1 MSTNG
6 TQRQER
12 ALERFTNPN
21 AGLNILTPAV
31 PKRWQITEGMLQD
44 FIEDPVLGVKVMF
57 GEDMDIFQRVRMK
70 IFWTVPRVIDSSGLS
85 SAKTKCL
92 WWVSNLRC
100 LLISDHVAGVYY
112 QTFSQ
117 GQGTYWKYYA
127 EVARKSAIFRHHLGV
142 MNAENT
148 EQKGKA
154 QVRGP
159 SCWTC
164 SYKNASMVMMPA
176 PGFLQDSKSQASIRL
191 NDLYID
197 EWTKIE
203 STGTEGIDNQLIG
216 RATRACFNQHH
227 RFWCNKHIFLGTAED
242 SMHPANE
249 RKQTFDRQIAAGSPD
264 YATPSFSFKDYSDR
278 IMPKTGG
285 LTYREKLREV
295 KVMRDMKINKSK
307 GGYLQEALGFWS
319 KNGKVL
325 YNGEFFERAYDT
337 GLQRG
342 ARVLCQKADDWSHAD
357 KRNEIRWF
365 LGADPAKADQAKADD
380 GALVL
385 LRAEPKVAQPVNV
398 TDWKLDFV
406 WAYKVRK
413 ADGPQWAAII
423 HRKDGAFNFDQIVM
437 DPGGGGNW
445 IRPELR
451 KPKQIIG
458 DQEVTVT
465 PIACIEDEAD
475 LPVFG
480 KFTLSM
486 FRLKD
491 VKVEGMWG
499 HMNLK
504 ATDNLIDVAH
514 QEFCDAWDRGHFGL
528 PPKVKD
534 VPKEVVAGWTDER
547 RWAGHLLEIMVKQLQ
562 AINVLTTPE
571 GGTYRSKNGA
581 RSFSA
586 KGRKDFAYAAMFA
599 YVAFLVWFKGNA
611 DDFKRSDED
620 EEGCA

>member
-1 MSTNG
+1 MSTAPE
-6 TQRQER
+6 RQVK
-12 ALERFTNPN
+12 ALERFSNPN
-21 AGLNILTPAV
+21 GGLNILTPAIAR
-31 PKRWQITEGMLQD
+31 RWVITEGMIQD

-57 GEDMDIFQRVRMK
+57 GEDMDVYQRVRMK
-70 IFWTVPRVIDSSGLS
+70 LFWTVPRVIDSSGLS

-127 EVARKSAIFRHHLGV
+127 EAARRSPIFRHHLGV

-148 EQKGKA
+148 ETKGKA

-203 STGTEGIDNQLIG
+203 STGTEGIDQQLIG

-242 SMHPANE
+242 SMHPAAE
-249 RKQTFDRQIAAGSPD
+249 RYNNFNKQIAAGSPD

-285 LTYREKLREV
+285 LTYKEKLREV

-307 GGYLQEALGFWS
+307 AGYLQEALGVWQ

-325 YNGEFFERAYDT
+325 YNGEFFDTAYDT
-337 GLQRG
+337 GQQRG
-342 ARVLCQKADDWSHAD
+342 TRVLCHKDEDWSPPA

-380 GALVL
+380 GALVV
-385 LRAEPKVAQPVNV
+385 LRAEPKVPQPVNV
-398 TDWKLDFV
+398 FDWKLDFV

-413 ADGPQWAAII
+413 ADGPQWSGII
-423 HRKDGAFNFDQIVM
+423 HRKDKAFNFDQIEM

-451 KPKQIIG
+451 KAKQIIQ

-465 PIACIEDEAD
+465 PIGCKEDEAD
-475 LPVFG
+475 MPVFG
-480 KFTLSM
+480 KLTLSM
-486 FRLKD
+486 FKLKD
-491 VKVEGMWG
+491 AQIEAMWG
-499 HMNLK
+499 HMQLK
-504 ATDNLIDVAH
+504 GTDALTDVAH
-514 QEFCDAWDRGHFGL
+514 QEFCDAWEKGYFGL
-528 PPKVKD
+528 PPKVKTL
-534 VPKEVVAGWTDER
+534 PREEVAGWTDER
-547 RWAGHLLEIMVKQLQ
+547 RWAALLLEVMVKQLQ
-562 AINVLTTPE
+562 SINVQTNPD
-571 GGTYRSKNGA
+571 GSTYRSKNQA

-599 YVAFLVWFKGNA
+599 YVAFLVWFKSNA
-611 DDFKRSDED
+611 DDFKVNPED
-620 EEGCA
+620 EEMCG